1 MDRGAPQRRPP
12 ASDAPGAAGVGAR
25 NADAAADDTLLAGL
39 RAGDDAAFET
49 LVRQHG
55 GRMLAVARRLL
66 GDEAE
71 AADAVQDALL
81 SVSRSIGGFQGG
93 SRLSTWLHR
102 VVVNAALMRL
112 RTRRR
117 RHEESIEDLLPLFR
131 EDGHQA
137 RPAEPWAPVEDR
149 LVTEETRALV
159 RASIRRLPETYRVVL
174 MLRDIEELDT
184 QDVATILG
192 ITPNAVKIRLHRAR
206 QALRTLLDPH
216 LRGER
221 P

>member
-1 MDRGAPQRRPP
+1 MVP
-12 ASDAPGAAGVGAR
+12 AKDAEAVQAQE
-25 NADAAADDTLLAGL
+25 DAELVAGL
-39 RAGDDAAFET
+39 RPGDDQAFET
-49 LVRQHG
+49 LVRRHG

-66 GDEAE
+66 RDEHE

-81 SVSRSIGGFQGG
+81 SVSRNIGGFQGG

-112 RTRRR
+112 RTQRRR
-117 RHEESIEDLLPLFR
+117 KEEPIEDLLPQFKA
-131 EDGHQA
+131 DGHA
-137 RPAEPWAPVEDR
+137 VRAAEPWTAAADP
-149 LVTEETRALV
+149 LVTAETRAFV
-159 RASIRRLPETYRVVL
+159 RASIERLPETYRVVL

-184 QDVATILG
+184 QETADILG

-216 LRGER
+216 LRELQT
-221 P
+221 